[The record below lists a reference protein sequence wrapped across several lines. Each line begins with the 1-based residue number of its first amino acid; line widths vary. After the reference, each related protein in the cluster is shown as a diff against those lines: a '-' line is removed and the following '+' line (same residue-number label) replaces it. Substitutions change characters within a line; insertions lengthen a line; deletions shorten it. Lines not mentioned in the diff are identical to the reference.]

1 MRTGLKA
8 SVYPRVCGGTP
19 AALHPVADVAGLSP
33 RVRGNPRPTNRPTNW
48 RRSIPACA
56 GEPVQGNRRGVESGV
71 YPRVCGG
78 TRSAAA
84 ILAARAGL
92 SPRVRG
98 NHRGPVLLVQA
109 GRSFPACA
117 GEPRRE
123 SRLPGRCP
131 VYPRVCGGTRH
142 GQPGGGGVR
151 GLSPRVRG
159 NRRDRRLIMFLYRSI
174 PACAGEPRDAIPLS
188 VVPRVYPRVCG
199 GTPVHLHPLYEQEG
213 LSPRVRGNRR
223 GCPSRR
229 RWRRSIPACA
239 GEPRGGGTGPYFG
252 GVYPRVCGGTPSASS
267 PRLYG
272 AGLSPRVR
280 GNRVRDSNAGACQ
293 RSIPACAGEP
303 FRVITGRRRTWVYP
317 RVCGGTRWW
326 PTPGR

>member
-1 MRTGLKA
+1 MMSSSCQGRGLSPRVRGNRHRRSSSRRGPGSIPA
-8 SVYPRVCGGTP
+8 CAGEPPAWSLWLRAIRVYPRVCGGTGFDFCYF
-19 AALHPVADVAGLSP
+19 ADMRGLSP

-117 GEPRRE
+117 REPRRE

-159 NRRDRRLIMFLYRSI
+159 NLDLDTGRRTLLGSIPACAGEPAFVEDVQAGDTVYPRVCGGTPPAGRYSGPGRGLSPRVRGNPRARSIRPPPERSI
-174 PACAGEPRDAIPLS
+174 PACAGEP
-188 VVPRVYPRVCG
+188 VVG
-199 GTPVHLHPLYEQEG
+199 GIAH
-213 LSPRVRGNRR
+213 
-223 GCPSRR
+223 
-229 RWRRSIPACA
+229 
-239 GEPRGGGTGPYFG
+239 
-252 GVYPRVCGGTPSASS
+252 
-267 PRLYG
+267 
-272 AGLSPRVR
+272 
-280 GNRVRDSNAGACQ
+280 
-293 RSIPACAGEP
+293 
-303 FRVITGRRRTWVYP
+303 
-317 RVCGGTRWW
+317 
-326 PTPGR
+326 